1 MSVREDRNGAELAA
15 GESGWTARPASRMKI
30 AFVVH
35 DYHRAGGHSR
45 YVAELATRFS
55 KEHEVHVF
63 ANRIQDDG
71 TPGIQFHHV
80 PTWRANAFTTVLT
93 FALPAT
99 LQVDSSFDIVHSQ
112 GFCGFLGNVFT
123 AHVCNQAW
131 YASLGKLE
139 GRATLRESI
148 FNVVASG
155 LEHGLYRFRKNCE
168 VIAVSER
175 VKRDLVEYYHC
186 PSPIQV
192 IYHGTDTELFSPQ
205 VRQHWRQEARAL
217 FGVPENEFAFLYV
230 GHLRKGARRSID
242 ALARLE
248 RGVLLCVSSTD
259 AEPYRQFARERGV
272 EQRVIFAGH
281 TKNVEKVYAAGDA
294 FLLPTPYDSFAMV
307 ASEAMG
313 CGLPVV
319 VSREAGVSEL
329 IEHRVNG
336 LVLEDVTSR
345 DELVGHMRALLDDP
359 QWAETLGCAGRK
371 TVEKLTWDGVASQTM
386 RVYQELIQKRRGS
399 QR

>member
-1 MSVREDRNGAELAA
+1 M
-15 GESGWTARPASRMKI
+15 
-30 AFVVH
+30 
-35 DYHRAGGHSR
+35 
-45 YVAELATRFS
+45 RFL
-55 KEHEVHVF
+55 HG
-63 ANRIQDDG
+63 RR
-71 TPGIQFHHV
+71 T
-80 PTWRANAFTTVLT
+80 
-93 FALPAT
+93 LPA
-99 LQVDSSFDIVHSQ
+99 I
-112 GFCGFLGNVFT
+112 
-123 AHVCNQAW
+123 
-131 YASLGKLE
+131 
-139 GRATLRESI
+139 R
-148 FNVVASG
+148 
-155 LEHGLYRFRKNCE
+155 
-168 VIAVSER
+168 
-175 VKRDLVEYYHC
+175 
-186 PSPIQV
+186 
-192 IYHGTDTELFSPQ
+192 
-205 VRQHWRQEARAL
+205 
-217 FGVPENEFAFLYV
+217 
-230 GHLRKGARRSID
+230 
-242 ALARLE
+242 
-248 RGVLLCVSSTD
+248 
-259 AEPYRQFARERGV
+259 RERGV